1 METDRVLYIDKE
13 QDLTVTPTL
22 RLRGS
27 MSDSALKK
35 NLSQLNRKVN
45 EFKAEHIASECKHKK
60 KAPTGLPSRVRRYG
74 EGTALATLGA
84 FYSEVLLPQKITLA
98 QKGPPRR

>member
-35 NLSQLNRKVN
+35 KLSQFNRKVN
-45 EFKAEHIASECKHKK
+45 EFKAEHS
-60 KAPTGLPSRVRRYG
+60 G
-74 EGTALATLGA
+74 
-84 FYSEVLLPQKITLA
+84 
-98 QKGPPRR
+98 